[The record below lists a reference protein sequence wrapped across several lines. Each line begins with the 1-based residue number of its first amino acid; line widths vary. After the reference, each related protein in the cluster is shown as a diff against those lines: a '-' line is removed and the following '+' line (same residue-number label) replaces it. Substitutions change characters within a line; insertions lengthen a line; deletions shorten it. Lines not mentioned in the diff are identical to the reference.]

1 MNKDKLRWIIENPND
16 TIQRHLVRNEF
27 FEIEELEF
35 LKSVIGVDNIVA
47 DVGANIG
54 NHSVYFS
61 KFTTAKEIYVIE
73 PIPKTYKMLLAN
85 LALNYCHNVN
95 TDFVG
100 VGLGNRECVGYPFM
114 QYGVDNLGST
124 ALSPSPVTH
133 LDESVLFDAV
143 PVVTGDSL
151 FKDID
156 VNFIKMDVERMEM
169 VALAGLKE
177 TIDRCRPKMFI
188 EVSKQNYE
196 DFDQWIK
203 DNNYTMHS
211 MHEQTNQ
218 FINYFVIPNEPTSN
232 S

>member
-35 LKSVIGVDNIVA
+35 LKSVIGVDNVVA
-47 DVGANIG
+47 DIGANIG

-95 TDFVG
+95 TDFIG

-114 QYGVDNLGST
+114 QYGVDNLGAT
-124 ALSPSPVTH
+124 ALSPTPVNN

-151 FKDID
+151 FENIHID
-156 VNFIKMDVERMEM
+156 LCKIDTEGMELI
-169 VALAGLKE
+169 VLEGLAK
-177 TIDRCRPKMFI
+177 TIENCRPRMYI
-188 EVSKQNYE
+188 EIMDINKAEFSKWLIDNKYKVSKVFDRYSKGLFANYY
-196 DFDQWIK
+196 IL
-203 DNNYTMHS
+203 
-211 MHEQTNQ
+211 
-218 FINYFVIPNEPTSN
+218 PG
-232 S
+232 